1 MSKKEEILK
10 LLSKRELTQRELW
23 QIMGISRSYLS
34 ELLEYLEAE
43 GAIYRKK
50 VSERT
55 VIVRIRKENRLRVG
69 ILKATEYAAVY
80 LTAHD
85 LSDLHIELLLYNNGM
100 EELTA
105 LETGKIDIAFAPIV
119 SGFMLHIVDEHLVVV
134 SACARGGSGIV
145 YHKQSGDIGSTM
157 FSTMDLKSRIYSGY
171 HVEKIRYFD
180 SPEEMISNF
189 RDNKINALAIWEP
202 YYSMLKGKNKKI
214 LEPGKICCGA
224 LLLRDSINEHAKLF
238 LDRFKE
244 NSRLLKEG
252 KRWTEAA
259 ELMRKKLKVSKKIIL
274 ESLKNYNFDTM
285 VSEKDIRDAIDNFGI
300 KVPEKKY
307 TDFICKINDND
318 RNIF

>member
-1 MSKKEEILK
+1 MSKKDEIMDILAK
-10 LLSKRELTQRELW
+10 NESTQRELW
-23 QIMGISRSYLS
+23 QALKISRSYLS
-34 ELLEYLEAE
+34 ELLKDLEKD
-43 GAIYRKK
+43 GLISRKK

-55 VIVRIRKENRLRVG
+55 VIVSINRSKIIRVG
-69 ILKATEYAAVY
+69 VLKASEYAAVY

-85 LSDLHIELLLYNNGM
+85 LTDLHIELLLYNNGL

-119 SGFMLHIVDEHLVVV
+119 SGFMLHIVDEHLVIT

-171 HVEKIRYFD
+171 HVEKIKYFD

-189 RDNKINALAIWEP
+189 KNNKINALAIWEP

-214 LEPGKICCGA
+214 LESNKICCGA
-224 LLLRDSINEHAKLF
+224 LVLRDSIDEHIKLF
-238 LDRFKE
+238 LNKFKE
-244 NSRLLKEG
+244 NSLLLKDG
-252 KRWTEAA
+252 KRWAEAA
-259 ELMRKKLKVSKKIIL
+259 KLMQQKLKINIKIIL
-274 ESLKNYNFDTM
+274 KSLKSYNFDTLI
-285 VSEKDIRDAIDNFGI
+285 SEKDIRDAIANFGI

-307 TDFICKINDND
+307 NDFICKISD
-318 RNIF
+318 